1 MELDDIENNTILAE
15 KDLADKDLAVEKKKK
30 GRPKKSI
37 SSEEI
42 EFKKRVQEETDKAY
56 KQVLE
61 DRVNKDLKKKM
72 RAEALANKEVFVDPE
87 LHDKERPKRVLSQKQ
102 LENLAL
108 GRQRAIDKQK
118 EKGAIS
124 KKINEEVK
132 AIQNSKRV
140 IKKTL
145 LVDKIREQVD
155 SLDSDEDE
163 EEIIIQKKPK
173 VKKFIP
179 PPIEEEVIQTPIKP
193 LPKITFY

>member
-173 VKKFIP
+173 VKKFIQ